1 MIWRTNRRP
10 DRASPND
17 DRRGLALI
25 SRPAISLLFALW
37 LAAALEARAGGG
49 PENVLLVVN
58 SNSDSSKTI
67 ANHYIEWRKIPAQN
81 VVYLNWRGGLRAT
94 KGEAFRN
101 RILMPV
107 IKELEGRKLNAQ
119 IDYVV
124 YSSDFP
130 WRIDLQNLFPAVGL
144 PGNLDTA
151 GSLTGATYL
160 APYIVGRNPAMV
172 MTKVNWY
179 VPGPADANLGA
190 CRQLVNVPSR
200 GFRSVYLWDDKGNRT
215 ADTKTGQRYL
225 LSTMLGVTYGRGNTV
240 DDILSYLKR
249 AVAAD
254 GKRPRGTIYFMTN
267 NDIRS
272 NTRDACFAGVA
283 SDINK
288 LGVRAAVEQGTIPR
302 GKPDVMGL
310 MAGTRS
316 FDWAN
321 SGSTILPG
329 AICEHLTS
337 YGGDLEPGAPQTA
350 LSEFLRGGAAGASGT
365 VREPGAVQAKFPLP
379 SIQLHYARG
388 SSLAEA
394 FYQSVSG
401 PYQLLIVGDP
411 LCQPWARFPTVTVEG
426 IKANQELS
434 GSVSI
439 TPAGAGTGRLR
450 FIDLYVDGKLT
461 ARLPPGKKIDLDTTK
476 LADGYHEIRLVGVDS
491 GPLETQGRIILP
503 VTINNRNAKL
513 ELTILPQVNLA
524 LSAAIRA
531 SVRQAGATA
540 ISVRQNSREVA
551 RVKGEAGEV
560 DISAAT
566 LGRGPVTLQAFSEG
580 EAPSVSPPV
589 RIQVK

>member
-1 MIWRTNRRP
+1 M
-10 DRASPND
+10 
-17 DRRGLALI
+17 
-25 SRPAISLLFALW
+25 W
-37 LAAALEARAGGG
+37 LAATLDARAGGG

-58 SNSDSSKTI
+58 SNSDSSKAI

-94 KGEAFRN
+94 KGETFRS
-101 RILMPV
+101 RILMPA
-107 IKELEGRKLNAQ
+107 ITELEGRKLNAQ
-119 IDYVV
+119 IDYLI

-130 WRIDLQNLFPAVGL
+130 WRIDLQNLFTAEKL
-144 PGNLDTA
+144 PGGLDTT
-151 GSLTGATYL
+151 GSLTGTTYL
-160 APYIVGRNPAMV
+160 APYVVSRNPAIV
-172 MTKVNWY
+172 MTNVNWY
-179 VPGPADANLGA
+179 VPGPADANLIA
-190 CRQLVNVPSR
+190 CQQLANVPSR
-200 GFRSVYLWDDKGNRT
+200 GFRSVYLWDDKGSRT
-215 ADTKTGQRYL
+215 VDTKTGQRYL

-240 DDILSYLKR
+240 EEILSYLKR

-254 GKRPRGTIYFMTN
+254 GKRPRGSIYFMAN
-267 NDIRS
+267 NNIRS
-272 NTRDACFAGVA
+272 KTRDACFGGVA
-283 SDINK
+283 SEINK
-288 LGVRAAVEQGTIPR
+288 LGVRAVVERGTIPR

-316 FDWAN
+316 FDWAK

-337 YGGDLEPGAPQTA
+337 FGGDLEPTAFQTP
-350 LSEFLRGGAAGASGT
+350 LSEFLRGGAAGSSGT
-365 VREPGAVQAKFPLP
+365 VKEPGAVQAKFPLP
-379 SIQLHYARG
+379 SIQLHYVRG

-394 FYQSVSG
+394 FYQSVAG

-411 LCQPWARFPTVTVEG
+411 LCQPWARIPKVTVEG
-426 IKANQELS
+426 IKANQELK
-434 GSVSI
+434 GSVSL

-476 LADGYHEIRLVGVDS
+476 LADGYHEIRLVSVDS
-491 GPLETQGRIILP
+491 GPLETQGRIIVP
-503 VTINNRNAKL
+503 VTVNNRNTKL
-513 ELTILPQVNLA
+513 ELTIVPPVNVA

-531 SVRQAGATA
+531 SVRQPGATA

-560 DISAAT
+560 DIPAAT
-566 LGRGPVTLQAFSEG
+566 LGRGPTTLQAFSEG
-580 EAPSVSPPV
+580 EPRAASPPV